1 MIVAEIQIQTSH
13 SFTLQPIVGTHNMRF
28 DDLDA
33 ARAEYER
40 LFALM
45 KRREERANDLPKV
58 IEIIGA
64 CEKVTFPLDDLR
76 SVGLIDYAHS
86 NRQRSGLKEAFPNIF
101 G

>member
-1 MIVAEIQIQTSH
+1 MIIAEIQVLTSH
-13 SFTLQPIVGTHNMRF
+13 SFTLQPVVGTHAIRF

-40 LFALM
+40 VVELL
-45 KRREERANDLPKV
+45 KRREERANVLPKV

-64 CEKVTFPLDDLR
+64 CEKVSFPLEDLR

>member
-13 SFTLQPIVGTHNMRF
+13 SFALQAIIHSIRF

-40 LFALM
+40 VFALM
-45 KRREERANDLPKV
+45 KRREERANDLPKTV
-58 IEIIGA
+58 EVVGA
-64 CEKVTFPLDDLR
+64 GEKVSFSLEDLR